1 MITKEFTPMGTTK
14 TYSEIAKLIELPKS
28 YRAVANACGANKI
41 AIIIPCHLVVGK
53 NNLGDISEESS

>member
-1 MITKEFTPMGTTK
+1 MGTTK